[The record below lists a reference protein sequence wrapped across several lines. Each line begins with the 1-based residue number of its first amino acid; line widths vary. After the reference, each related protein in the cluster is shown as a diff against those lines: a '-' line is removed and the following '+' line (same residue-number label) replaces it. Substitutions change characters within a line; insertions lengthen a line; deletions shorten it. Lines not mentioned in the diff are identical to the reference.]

1 MNFSEARRSKGWIVL
16 LATLVGISL
25 GAYSFIS
32 NARANHV
39 YTVTCGIVDYKP
51 GVFFKSCAD
60 GGIAVGQM
68 QWESWSKDG
77 ARGKG
82 TYAINNCTPDCATG
96 KLLTTKVDVF
106 LTGNTP
112 LDEVRGKRILNR
124 IKIKTLDEKPL
135 PQSGLNTD
143 SWVLE

>member
-1 MNFSEARRSKGWIVL
+1 MKFAEARRSKGWVVL
-16 LATLVGISL
+16 LTTVVGISL

-51 GVFFKSCAD
+51 GVFFKTCAD

-68 QWESWSKDG
+68 QWESWSQNG

-82 TYAINNCTPDCATG
+82 TYAINNCSPDCATG
-96 KLLTTKVDVF
+96 KLFKVPVDVI
-106 LTGNTP
+106 LTGNSP
-112 LDEVRGKRILNR
+112 LDTVRGKRVLNR
-124 IKIKTLDEKPL
+124 IVIKTLDKKPL
-135 PQSGLNTD
+135 PLNSSNTD

>member
-1 MNFSEARRSKGWIVL
+1 MKFAEARRSKGWVVL
-16 LATLVGISL
+16 LATVVGISL

-51 GVFFKSCAD
+51 GVFFKTCAD

-68 QWESWSKDG
+68 QWESWSQNG

-82 TYAINNCTPDCATG
+82 TYAINNCSPDCATG
-96 KLLTTKVDVF
+96 KLFKVPVDVI
-106 LTGNTP
+106 LTGNSP
-112 LDEVRGKRILNR
+112 LDTVRGKRVLNR
-124 IKIKTLDEKPL
+124 IVIKTLDKKPL
-135 PQSGLNTD
+135 PLNSSNTE

>member
-1 MNFSEARRSKGWIVL
+1 MKFAEARRSKGWVVL
-16 LATLVGISL
+16 LATVVGISL

-51 GVFFKSCAD
+51 GVFFKTCAD

-68 QWESWSKDG
+68 QWESWSQNG

-82 TYAINNCTPDCATG
+82 TYAINNCSPDCASG
-96 KLLTTKVDVF
+96 KLFKVPVNVI
-106 LTGNTP
+106 LTGNSP
-112 LDEVRGKRILNR
+112 LDTVRGKRVLNR
-124 IKIKTLDEKPL
+124 IVIKTLDKKPL
-135 PQSGLNTD
+135 PLNSSNTD

>member
-1 MNFSEARRSKGWIVL
+1 MKFAEARRSKGWVVL
-16 LATLVGISL
+16 LATVVGISL

-51 GVFFKSCAD
+51 GVFFKTCAD

-68 QWESWSKDG
+68 QWESWSQNG

-82 TYAINNCTPDCATG
+82 TYAINNCSPDCATG
-96 KLLTTKVDVF
+96 KLFKVPVDVI
-106 LTGNTP
+106 LTGNSP
-112 LDEVRGKRILNR
+112 LDTVRGKRVLNR
-124 IKIKTLDEKPL
+124 IVIKTLDKKPL
-135 PQSGLNTD
+135 PLNSSNTD

>member
-1 MNFSEARRSKGWIVL
+1 MKFTDARKSKGWIVL
-16 LATLVGISL
+16 LATVVGL
-25 GAYSFIS
+25 GLGGYSFIS

-51 GVFFKSCAD
+51 GVFFKSCSD

-68 QWESWSKDG
+68 QWESWSQDG

-82 TYAINNCTPDCATG
+82 TYAINDCLPDCKTG
-96 KLLTTKVDVF
+96 KLTKVPVTVV
-106 LTGNTP
+106 LTGDNP
-112 LDEVRGKRILNR
+112 LDEVRGKRVLN
-124 IKIKTLDEKPL
+124 KITIATADKKPL
-135 PQSGLNTD
+135 PLGTSNTD